1 MSKDKKGKILN
12 FYINYKL
19 KIWVKQYVFEINFI
33 FIFFGVAIEH
43 LKLHMWYTFYS
54 SRPVLVP
61 PIFHTSSLSKNLAF
75 LKYIICLLISKP
87 NCLVPFSL
95 FFFFFFLYASCIW
108 NPHFLGF
115 SLLVSVPLSH
125 YSSYPVSLITVPLF
139 PFTGFSSW
147 SHFKSPVTCFFHSFL
162 SDISSIIVT

>member
-95 FFFFFFLYASCIW
+95 FFFFFFFVCFMYLKSPLSW
-108 NPHFLGF
+108 FLSPGLCTSEPLQFLSSF
-115 SLLVSVPLSH
+115 SNYCSPVPFHWLLLLVTL
-125 YSSYPVSLITVPLF
+125 
-139 PFTGFSSW
+139 
-147 SHFKSPVTCFFHSFL
+147 
-162 SDISSIIVT
+162 